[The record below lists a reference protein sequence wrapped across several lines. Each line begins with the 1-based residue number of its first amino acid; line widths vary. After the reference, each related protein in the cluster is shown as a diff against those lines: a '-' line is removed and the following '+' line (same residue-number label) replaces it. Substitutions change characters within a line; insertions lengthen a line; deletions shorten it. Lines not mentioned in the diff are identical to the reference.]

1 MIGIKSANGRY
12 AIMSAARYNLVV
24 TLRSA
29 AIATAVLFGLGA
41 SDLKAATIERMD
53 VGRADV
59 VVFMINGQFAG
70 GETIELQRQI
80 AKLPTNLPVSV
91 ILHSPGGSLR
101 EGLELGEFFYK
112 ARISTFVMGYGGL
125 CASACALAFL
135 GGRDA
140 KTGKPSRVKMN
151 GGRLGFHQ
159 FNISRSE
166 ADKAKVYSKADMEA
180 TLKGTRSVT
189 FAIMTYLTRI
199 QEDMSKLH
207 LMLKAPSEDMNFIS
221 SAEALALGINVMGED
236 ADEFIQAS
244 AIQARIKRP

>member
-1 MIGIKSANGRY
+1 
-12 AIMSAARYNLVV
+12 
-24 TLRSA
+24 
-29 AIATAVLFGLGA
+29 
-41 SDLKAATIERMD
+41 
-53 VGRADV
+53 
-59 VVFMINGQFAG
+59 
-70 GETIELQRQI
+70 
-80 AKLPTNLPVSV
+80 VSV

-125 CASACALAFL
+125 CASACSLAFL

-159 FNISRSE
+159 FNVSRSE

-199 QEDMSKLH
+199 QEDMAKLH
-207 LMLKAPSEDMNFIS
+207 LMLKAPSDDMNFIS